1 MVRRIPS
8 ARSPARDATAY
19 TAVSGGLEDHITKAG
34 LLESQKSTME
44 AEFPKLKTHS
54 LFIRLFAIVSSMSPK
69 PQPYD
74 YGNQLLASQDFF
86 DRSTRVLVEADSGFR
101 PQEGMMTVAQQVA
114 HTAQT
119 LDWFIEGASR
129 PEGFDLDFEK
139 HAKALEAVTSLDAAR
154 QVLATAYAKAVQFLR
169 AGGAE
174 DLARPLPPGPVM
186 GGQPISDIVWAMVEH
201 TAHHRGAL
209 TVYSRQLGKVPP
221 MPYGG

>member
-1 MVRRIPS
+1 
-8 ARSPARDATAY
+8 
-19 TAVSGGLEDHITKAG
+19 
-34 LLESQKSTME
+34 
-44 AEFPKLKTHS
+44 
-54 LFIRLFAIVSSMSPK
+54 MSPK

-74 YGNQLLASQDFF
+74 YSNQLVASQDFF
-86 DRSTRVLVEADSGFR
+86 ARSTRVLDEADSVFR

-119 LDWFIEGASR
+119 LDWFIQGASR

-139 HAKALEAVTSLDAAR
+139 HAKALDAVTSLAAAR
-154 QVLATAYAKAVQFLR
+154 QTLAAAYANAIQFLR
-169 AGGAE
+169 SRSAE